1 MKKAKWFR
9 QLAVGAAVMYG
20 LSLIGMA
27 QAQESEAQGNNE
39 PLTIGYTVYA
49 MSGWVSSGRE
59 GVDEVARA
67 NNIDLRWA
75 SADNSVASQ
84 VAHMN
89 QFIAQG
95 MDAIVVDAV
104 DSAALGPQ
112 IKAARDR
119 GIPVI
124 GTNVKIFEPGKQ
136 FLNAYVG
143 PDDITAGENQ
153 TRALIEAIGGSGNV
167 VILQGPLGQS
177 GTIDRTTGIENVLA
191 EHPDVNVLAMRPGDW
206 KREEGYNIMASW
218 LSRYGEEIDG
228 VISEN
233 DDMAVGAIR
242 AMRQRRVNDIP
253 IVGIDGIEAGLQN
266 VDAGRQLMTNLQ
278 NAPLQLGMALQV
290 AANAARGQEV
300 PKEIFI
306 EMPIVNEE
314 NASQYYQQMYENR
327 SQFLADLPELIRR
340 NLASGD
346 YGSQQ

>member
-1 MKKAKWFR
+1 MRRAKWFR
-9 QLAVGAAVMYG
+9 QLAVGAAAMCG
-20 LSLIGMA
+20 LSLMGVA
-27 QAQESEAQGNNE
+27 QAQQSETQENKE

-59 GVDEVARA
+59 GVDAVARA
-67 NNIDLRWA
+67 NNVDLRWA

-84 VAHMN
+84 VAQMN

-95 MDAIVVDAV
+95 VDAIVVDPV

-112 IKAARDR
+112 IKKARERD
-119 GIPVI
+119 IPVI
-124 GTNVKIFEPGKQ
+124 GTNVKVFDPGKQ
-136 FLNAYVG
+136 YLNSYVG
-143 PDDITAGENQ
+143 PDDIAAGENQ
-153 TRALIEAIGGSGNV
+153 TRALIRKIGGKGNV

-177 GTIDRTTGIENVLA
+177 GTIDRTKGIENVLA
-191 EHPDVNVLAMRPGDW
+191 EHPEVKVLAKRPGDW

-218 LSRYGEEIDG
+218 LSRYGEDIDG

-242 AMRQRRVNDIP
+242 AMRQRRINDIP

-266 VDAGRQLMTNLQ
+266 VAAGHQLMSNLQ

-290 AANAARGQEV
+290 AVNAARGQEV

-306 EMPIVNEE
+306 GMPIVTQE
-314 NASQYYQQMYENR
+314 NAEQYYRQMYKNR
-327 SQFLADLPELIRR
+327 EQFLDELPELIRR

-346 YGSQQ
+346 YGNQQ